1 MEGCTY
7 VCHVASPFPNAVPKN
22 EMELITPAVEGTTAV
37 LDACAKSQTVKRV
50 VLTSSIVAIGGIITR
65 LIKIIK

>member
-1 MEGCTY
+1 
-7 VCHVASPFPNAVPKN
+7 
-22 EMELITPAVEGTTAV
+22 MELITPAVEGTTAV